1 MRATGRAVVLGDDID
16 TDTIFPGRYL
26 AVLKPEDQ
34 ARHLFEPLGEAL
46 RQRVVDGG
54 VIVAGWNFGCGSSR
68 EHAVTAMIGAG
79 VRLVVARSFSRIF
92 YRNAVNNGLAVIVDP
107 AMVDI
112 ARDDS
117 VVLADL
123 GQGRA
128 AVDDTAL
135 RFTPLP
141 ADVLRILAA
150 GGLWAAMAP
159 AAQGASAP
167 IDAARSVPAPDSAET
182 GAQASGPQ
190 ATDPQAS
197 GPQASGPQTLVEKIF
212 GRLAGR
218 PVRAGE
224 LVDIAPDWTFAL
236 DDGIGLI
243 DQNFKRYGVDR
254 LAHPEKIALFF
265 DHYAPAD
272 TPLHAH
278 VQRVGRR
285 LFERFGLPRERLFE
299 VGEGISHQVAVERG
313 FVRPGHLVTNM
324 DSHTLT
330 IGAIGAIGCGIGGA
344 EMAYLWAHGRLWFRV
359 PQSLRIDLAG
369 RLPAGTSAKD
379 LVLSILR
386 RLTARG
392 AIYGSIEYHGE
403 ALAHLSIAERM
414 TLCNMGIEMGAKFA
428 VVPGDAVTRAHFGAR
443 GTDVGEMPVPDPGAS
458 YAETHR
464 FDLAEVEPFVSAP
477 GRVDDVHP
485 VSVHAGQRIDQAF
498 IGTCTNGRLDD
509 LRQAAQVLAGRRIA
523 PHVRLVVTPASREVY
538 RQAIEQGVLQV
549 LMDAGATVTT
559 PGCGAC
565 AGMHQGV
572 LAEDE
577 VCISS
582 SSRNFLGRMGHRD
595 ARVFLG
601 SPATVAASAL
611 IGAIADPRNV
621 GECASSG

>member
-1 MRATGRAVVLGDDID
+1 MQVSGHATVLGDDID

-26 AVLKPEDQ
+26 AVLRPEDQ
-34 ARHLFEPLGEAL
+34 AKHLFEPLGEAM
-46 RQRVVDGG
+46 RQRVSQGG
-54 VIVAGWNFGCGSSR
+54 VIVGGWNFGCGSSR

-92 YRNAVNNGLAVIVDP
+92 FRNAVNNGLAVVVSP
-107 AMVDI
+107 EI
-112 ARDDS
+112 AAAVADGDAVS
-117 VVLADL
+117 ADL
-123 GQGRA
+123 AAGRA
-128 AVDDTAL
+128 TVAGTEH
-135 RFTPLP
+135 RFQPLP
-141 ADVLRILAA
+141 PEVLRILVA

-159 AAQGASAP
+159 GSAAT
-167 IDAARSVPAPDSAET
+167 DAAGAVSGTPTAATPAPAVPA
-182 GAQASGPQ
+182 
-190 ATDPQAS
+190 
-197 GPQASGPQTLVEKIF
+197 TLVEKIF
-212 GRLAGR
+212 SRLAGR

-224 LVDIAPDWTFAL
+224 MVDIAPDWTFAL

-243 DQNFKRYGVDR
+243 DQNFKRYGVES

-278 VQRVGRR
+278 VQRIGRK

-299 VGEGISHQVAVERG
+299 VGEGISHQIAVERG
-313 FVRPGHLVTNM
+313 FVRPGQLVTNM
-324 DSHTLT
+324 DSHTIT

-359 PQSLRIDLAG
+359 PQTLRIELDGA
-369 RLPAGTSAKD
+369 LPVGVTAKD

-386 RLTARG
+386 VLSARG
-392 AIYGSIEYHGE
+392 AIYGAIEYHGS
-403 ALAHLSIAERM
+403 ALQSLGIPERM

-428 VVPGDAVTRAHFGAR
+428 VVPGDAVTRRHFASLGI
-443 GTDVGEMPVPDPGAS
+443 DVGDMPVPDADAI
-458 YAETHR
+458 YAQRHVV
-464 FDLAEVEPFVSAP
+464 DVGSVEPLVSAP
-477 GRVDDVHP
+477 NKVDNVHP
-485 VSVHAGQRIDQAF
+485 VSTYAGQRIDQAF
-498 IGTCTNGRLDD
+498 LGTCTNGRFED
-509 LRQAAQVLAGRRIA
+509 LEQAAAILRGRRIA
-523 PHVRLVVTPASREVY
+523 PHVRMVVTPASREVY
-538 RQAIEQGVLQV
+538 ARAMEAGVLKT
-549 LMDAGATVTT
+549 LIDAGATITT

-611 IGAIADPRNV
+611 VGAITDPRAIA
-621 GECASSG
+621 G

>member
-1 MRATGRAVVLGDDID
+1 MRVTGSAVVLGDDVD

-26 AVLKPEDQ
+26 AVLRPEDQ

-92 YRNAVNNGLAVIVDP
+92 FRNAVNNGLAVVVDP
-107 AMVDI
+107 AIVD
-112 ARDDS
+112 AVRDGS
-117 VVLADL
+117 AVSADL
-123 GQGRA
+123 AQGRA
-128 AVDDTAL
+128 QVDEATL
-135 RFTPLP
+135 SFTPLP
-141 ADVLRILAA
+141 PDVLRILAA
-150 GGLWAAMAP
+150 GGLWAAMASGAQTGSAPTAPTAP
-159 AAQGASAP
+159 AA
-167 IDAARSVPAPDSAET
+167 PAGPGSMDSA
-182 GAQASGPQ
+182 SI
-190 ATDPQAS
+190 DPARRE
-197 GPQASGPQTLVEKIF
+197 TLVEKIF

-243 DQNFKRYGVDR
+243 DQNFKRYGVER
-254 LAHPEKIALFF
+254 LAHPGKIALFF

-359 PQSLRIDLAG
+359 PQSLRIELAG
-369 RLPAGTSAKD
+369 RLPSGTSAKD

-392 AIYGSIEYHGE
+392 AIYGSIEYHGD

-428 VVPGDAVTRAHFGAR
+428 VVPGDAVTRAHFADR
-443 GTDVGEMPVPDPGAS
+443 GIDVGEMPQPDPGAT
-458 YAETHR
+458 YAECHR

-523 PHVRLVVTPASREVY
+523 SHVRLVVTPASREVY

-611 IGAIADPRNV
+611 VGAIADPRHV
-621 GECASSG
+621 GESASIG